1 MVITIVLIAKT
12 KDDVGK
18 AAIDVFSFSHLIFGY
33 LLYPILHSIIYISV
47 RVYSNFVCLLGTVL
61 MSLFWEAIENSLL
74 YRKGIKFGNRRD
86 SLKNSLMDIYFF
98 SSGGVISMYNLT
110 HGLIYF
116 LISTFLFLNS
126 LLFLIM
132 VYAFKIL
139 GFSSPL
145 SKMKKN

>member
-1 MVITIVLIAKT
+1 MVITIILIAKT

-33 LLYPILHSIIYISV
+33 LLYPILHSIIFILV
-47 RVYSNFVCLLGTVL
+47 RAYLDFTCLLGIVL
-61 MSLFWEAIENSLL
+61 MSLFWEAIENTLL
-74 YRKGIKFGNRRD
+74 YRKGIKFGDRRD

-110 HGLIYF
+110 HGFIYF
-116 LISTFLFLNS
+116 GISTFLFLNS
-126 LLFLIM
+126 LLFLIS

-145 SKMKKN
+145 SKLKKN

>member
-33 LLYPILHSIIYISV
+33 LLYPILHSIIFILV
-47 RVYSNFVCLLGTVL
+47 RAYLDFTCLLGIVL
-61 MSLFWEAIENSLL
+61 MSLFWEAIENTLL

-116 LISTFLFLNS
+116 LISTFIFLNS